1 MILLKD
7 LCNRQ
12 ERKKAWI
19 QQKVEKQAK
28 KMLESELRKTN
39 MKCNVER
46 SRGQKDRGDKYQTLL
61 SKDADALAFHAKH
74 AGKKNRGSKCVKMM
88 LAIKHKT
95 CQAQH
100 RLTDRESHS
109 QQAIRSILGSTLPL
123 AENIAEVTTE
133 YELHG
138 VANHTDGISD
148 VERLD

>member
-19 QQKVEKQAK
+19 QQKVEKQTK
-28 KMLESELRKTN
+28 KMLENELRKTN
-39 MKCNVER
+39 MKSNVER

-74 AGKKNRGSKCVKMM
+74 AGKKKGSKCLKMM

-95 CQAQH
+95 CHTQQY
-100 RLTDRESHS
+100 LMDREGCS
-109 QQAIRSILGSTLPL
+109 QLALRRILGSTLPP
-123 AENIAEVTTE
+123 AEHTAEE
-133 YELHG
+133 APEHERDEAAQH
-138 VANHTDGISD
+138 VAGGAGF
-148 VERLD
+148 ERLD